1 MTRLDVARSL
11 FRSAAGGVMSGVERL
26 KVGSTARAL
35 LETILRQRLT
45 LPDGRLTAA
54 VAKAPDVAEA
64 TVSTRDGQMR
74 IDASFR
80 DGGRLLV
87 HVRPIAT
94 TFAPRGAKEWSVSVE
109 PENAAVDPRCADIVV
124 ALASEIARTLWGPF
138 LRMQQHARSRP
149 ATAHREGNVFI
160 VDLRGVAEVRAA
172 LGQPLLAAA
181 IDALNL
187 RSIEAED
194 GGLRLLAGL

>member
-11 FRSAAGGVMSGVERL
+11 LRSVAGGALQGIDRL
-26 KVGSTARAL
+26 RLGTTMRTLVDTV
-35 LETILRQRLT
+35 LRKRLS

-54 VAKAPDVAEA
+54 VAKVPDVTAA

-87 HVRPIAT
+87 HVRSLGTA
-94 TFAPRGAKEWSVSVE
+94 FAPRGAKEWSVGVE
-109 PENAAVDPRCADIVV
+109 PENAAFDPRCADIVV
-124 ALASEIARTLWGPF
+124 AIAAEVARTLWGPF
-138 LRMQQHARSRP
+138 LRTNHRP
-149 ATAHREGNVFI
+149 RVRAGTAHREGSTLV
-160 VDLRGVAEVRAA
+160 VDLRSVAEVRAA

-181 IDALNL
+181 IDALSL
-187 RSIEAED
+187 RRIEAED
-194 GGLRLLAGL
+194 GGLRLFAGL